1 LPSVTVY
8 WPWASPVKV
17 AVPLPLGEPVVL
29 IVADM
34 VTPGAGPP
42 VSVKVN
48 RPLPPLVFLVI
59 TTEPRALLTNAGVQG
74 VEPAPLTTAVQ
85 LEVTGTKSGL
95 LPSVTVYWPCA
106 SPVKV
111 AVPLPLGEPVVLIVA
126 DMVTPGAGPPV
137 RVKVN
142 RPLPPLVVLA
152 LTAATTA

>member
-1 LPSVTVY
+1 MLPLLRVGEPPPGLSGKVNRPLPPLVFLVTTTEPRALLTNVGVQGVEPAPLTTAVQLEVTGTKSGLLPSVTVY

-59 TTEPRALLTNAGVQG
+59 TTEPRALLTDR
-74 VEPAPLTTAVQ
+74 
-85 LEVTGTKSGL
+85 KS
-95 LPSVTVYWPCA
+95 
-106 SPVKV
+106 
-111 AVPLPLGEPVVLIVA
+111 VV
-126 DMVTPGAGPPV
+126 
-137 RVKVN
+137 
-142 RPLPPLVVLA
+142 
-152 LTAATTA
+152 